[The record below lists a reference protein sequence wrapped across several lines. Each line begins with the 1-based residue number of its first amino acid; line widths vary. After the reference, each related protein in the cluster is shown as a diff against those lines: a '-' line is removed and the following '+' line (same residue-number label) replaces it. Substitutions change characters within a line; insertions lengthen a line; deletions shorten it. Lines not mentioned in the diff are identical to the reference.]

1 MGTTPQRPTRHPGG
15 LTLPILLIVIGIMF
29 LLDQLVPGW
38 GISKTWPALL
48 VAIGILKLVDVTKP
62 PRPPEGP
69 RVG

>member
-1 MGTTPQRPTRHPGG
+1 MGLPPSSPVHRRGG
-15 LTLPILLIVIGIMF
+15 LMFPVLLIVLGIMF

-48 VAIGILKLVDVTKP
+48 VVIGVLKLMDVTRP

-69 RVG
+69 RI

>member
-1 MGTTPQRPTRHPGG
+1 MGATPPSPAHYRGG
-15 LTLPILLIVIGIMF
+15 LTFPVLLIVLGIMF

-48 VAIGILKLVDVTKP
+48 VVIGVLKLVDVTRP

-69 RVG
+69 RV

>member
-1 MGTTPQRPTRHPGG
+1 MGATPPSPVYFRGG
-15 LTLPILLIVIGIMF
+15 LMFPVLLIVLGIMF

-48 VAIGILKLVDVTKP
+48 VVIGILKLIDVSRP

-69 RVG
+69 RV

>member
-1 MGTTPQRPTRHPGG
+1 MF
-15 LTLPILLIVIGIMF
+15 PILLIVLGIMF

-48 VAIGILKLVDVTKP
+48 VVIGVLKLVDVTRP

-69 RVG
+69 RV

>member
-1 MGTTPQRPTRHPGG
+1 MFPV
-15 LTLPILLIVIGIMF
+15 LLIAIGIMF

-48 VAIGILKLVDVTKP
+48 VVIGIIKLVDVTRP

-69 RVG
+69 RL

>member
-1 MGTTPQRPTRHPGG
+1 MGATTPSSAHYHGG
-15 LTLPILLIVIGIMF
+15 LMLPVLLMVLGIMF

-48 VAIGILKLVDVTKP
+48 VVIGVLKLVDVTRP

-69 RVG
+69 RV

>member
-1 MGTTPQRPTRHPGG
+1 
-15 LTLPILLIVIGIMF
+15 MF